1 MLVLAVMVVLAALA
15 LVMSFPKPKEGFAN
29 EPEEGLTL
37 KSAKDDAF
45 IFAAAATGA
54 DIDAGRMGV
63 ESKPKIQARDWDF
76 TPVAGKAN
84 TYKVS
89 TVFGG
94 TTRFLSFSKA
104 GGKITLGLP
113 RVLGASI
120 IEFLVTGRGKTDDG
134 KQQIVRL
141 KNALNNDYAM
151 TAGASE
157 SDGATTIGW
166 KKNDMNDKAQD
177 WILPKGVDLTTALP
191 DKKSG
196 SKVATPAAA
205 SKAAKTA
212 TAANNETVS
221 TKAASAADRAS
232 KPQTTLED
240 VVLIN
245 RYARRVTNRK
255 DNVLTGGT
263 TAAGSALNSLNSLNI
278 AGPRADDIGQ
288 SWELVPAKNPTGNPA
303 LNNATYKIRL
313 GKPDRTKTDYL
324 TAKADGSDVMLA
336 SDVSDTNNDAYWRQV
351 WVATEMNSVAGVGQ
365 IVTFKLYAGLP
376 NKSGSVMQAD
386 STPAYL
392 TLTETNDGN
401 WGVGLG
407 RAAAGAAFNTD
418 VKAHWL
424 LDSTNDAATLPDI
437 ETYQPAPVNRP
448 AATAAAPVNRP
459 APAATAAA
467 PAYRPATNIGAPV
480 ATKAGYAFSENK
492 YFQGTELKIPGANTC
507 DQVKS
512 LEKIC
517 DNTDACIG
525 FSRFRNGCAQFM
537 GQGGKVVAVE
547 KPCQEGGCNEG
558 AYVKPF
564 RPNAGAY
571 DGGLANLV
579 IRDAKGRVMFNN
591 ALNDASARYI
601 QLQSGITCDI
611 NPDVDTEY
619 ADTKA
624 RKLTLAQ
631 LTAKLSSAVDAQSA
645 QAQAL
650 TDLKAKIQANQK
662 IVDDLKLQ

>member
-1 MLVLAVMVVLAALA
+1 MWAVWAVWTVLAVLAALA
-15 LVMSFPKPKEGFAN
+15 LVMSFPKPKEGYAN

-37 KSAKDDAF
+37 KSAKDNAF

-76 TPVAGKAN
+76 TPVANKAN

-94 TTRFLSFSKA
+94 TTRFMSFSKA

-113 RVLGASI
+113 KVLGASI

-245 RYARRVTNRK
+245 RYARRATNRK

-263 TAAGSALNSLNSLNI
+263 TAAGSALNSLNI

-288 SWELVPAKNPTGNPA
+288 SWELVPAKNPTVNPA

-336 SDVSDTNNDAYWRQV
+336 SDVSDANNDAYWRQV

-365 IVTFKLYAGLP
+365 IVTFKIYTKGLD
-376 NKSGSVMQAD
+376 KSSGSAMQAD

-424 LDSTNDAATLPDI
+424 LDSTNDAATLREI
-437 ETYQPAPVNRP
+437 ETYQP
-448 AATAAAPVNRP
+448 APVNRP

-467 PAYRPATNIGAPV
+467 PAAYRPATNIGAPV

-492 YFQGTELKIPGANTC
+492 YFQGTELRIPGANTC

-525 FSRFRNGCAQFM
+525 FSRFKNGCAQFM

-547 KPCQEGGCNEG
+547 KPCQEGACNEG

-579 IRDAKGRVMFNN
+579 IRDSRGNVMFNN

-650 TDLKAKIQANQK
+650 IDLNAKIQANQK
-662 IVDDLKLQ
+662 IVDDLKLE